1 MHRRA
6 FLLSA
11 AALLVAPAA
20 CSADDSPT
28 AFLAAIY
35 RRVTAGKGDGGAPF
49 MLTPEA
55 RPQYFSPRLAALWAA
70 ADART
75 KPDEVGPVDFDPIAN
90 SQDPLVRAFAIA
102 VERRHATVAAVA
114 VSLADKPGPVTP
126 TRANTLHYTLVHEGG
141 RWLID
146 DISGVAGGEAW
157 DLRRMLES
165 HGR

>member
-1 MHRRA
+1 MDRRA

-20 CSADDSPT
+20 CAADDSPT

-35 RRVTAGKGDGGAPF
+35 RRVTAGKGESGAPF
-49 MLTPEA
+49 MLAPDA
-55 RPQYFSPRLAALWAA
+55 RPHYFSASLTALWAA
-70 ADART
+70 AEART

-90 SQDPLVRAFAIA
+90 SQDPLVRAFAVK
-102 VERRHATVAAVA
+102 VERRHATAAAVA
-114 VSLADKPGPVTP
+114 VSLADTPGPVTP
-126 TRANTLHYTLVHEGG
+126 TRANTLHYVLVREGD

-146 DISGVAGGEAW
+146 DIRGVAGGKAW
-157 DLRRMLES
+157 DLRRMLAR